1 MKEFKITFLPDR
13 NVVVVNEET
22 TLIAAAE
29 KAGVYLN
36 SLCGGEGV
44 CGKCKVRIIKGEIK
58 ADQNS
63 ILFFTKEEMEKGYVL
78 ACQTHVK
85 EDLEVMIPPESQLE
99 EEQILKEVSERE
111 RKTWIETPPLRYS
124 EPNWVSLYKRPYDPA
139 SLYEPLAYKIYLE
152 LPKPSVDDNV
162 PDTGRIVRE
171 LRKRLKYN
179 SYEIPLSCL
188 KELFKKLRHS
198 EWKVTVLLSRHNDS
212 GRILQIEEGN
222 TADRNYGVAVDVGT
236 TTVVA
241 QLVDLKTG
249 RVMGVEGNHNLQ
261 AHYGEDV
268 LSRIAY
274 VCGKG
279 SLDLLQKAVV
289 ENINTLIQTLAR
301 EKGVNIEDII
311 CVVAAGNTTM
321 SHILL
326 GLMPCSIRDDPYVP
340 TVDLYPQILAKEIGI
355 SINPQGILQVLPNI
369 SSYVGGDTVAGVL
382 ACNMA
387 DRPETSCLIDIGTN
401 GEIVIG
407 NNEWMLSCSA
417 SAGPAFE
424 GGDTKWG
431 MRATRGAIQKVEI
444 QKGRV
449 TYETIGKTKPRGICG
464 SGLIDLIYELAKNK
478 IIDIDAKFN
487 PNHGDKRI
495 LRGRGEMEYIV
506 AYPEETETGE
516 ALIISQTD
524 IDNIIRSKAAI
535 FAAIKSIMDYAGLS
549 FSQLEKIY
557 VAGGFGNYLNVEKA
571 IGIGLLPDIPRERIE
586 FVGNSSILGARMVL
600 LSFHALEKAIT
611 ISQSITNI
619 ELSKFAPFADEYMAS
634 LYIPHIDQ
642 ERLFPSVKFESS
654 PNKRI

>member
-1 MKEFKITFLPDR
+1 MKEFKVTFLPDR
-13 NVVVVNEET
+13 NEVVVKEET
-22 TLIAAAE
+22 TLIEAAE
-29 KAGVYLN
+29 KVGIYLN
-36 SLCGGEGV
+36 SLCGGEGI
-44 CGKCKVRIIKGEIK
+44 CGKCKVQLIKGQIK
-58 ADQNS
+58 ADKNC
-63 ILFFTKEEMEKGYVL
+63 IIFFTKEEIENGYVL
-78 ACQTHVK
+78 ACQTRVK
-85 EDLEVMIPPESQLE
+85 EDLEVMIPPESRLE
-99 EEQILKEVSERE
+99 EEQILKEVSEKE
-111 RKTWIETPPLRYS
+111 KKSWVETSPLHYS
-124 EPNWVSLYKRPYDPA
+124 EPDWISLHKRPYDPA
-139 SLYEPLAYKIYLE
+139 SLFEPLAYKIYME
-152 LPKPSVDDNV
+152 LPKPSLEDNV
-162 PDTGRIVRE
+162 PDTGRILRE
-171 LRKRLKYN
+171 LRKRLKYH

-188 KELFKKLRHS
+188 KALFKTLRHS
-198 EWKVTVLLSRHNDS
+198 EWKVTVLLSRHNDL
-212 GRILQIEEGN
+212 GRILQLEEGN
-222 TADRNYGVAVDVGT
+222 TADKNYGVAVDVGT
-236 TTVVA
+236 TTVVV

-249 RVMGVEGNHNLQ
+249 KVMGVEGNHNLQ
-261 AHYGEDV
+261 ARYGEDV

-289 ENINTLIQTLAR
+289 ENINTLIQTLAK
-301 EKGVNIEDII
+301 EKGINIRDII

-340 TVDLYPQILAKEIGI
+340 TVDLYPQISAREVGI
-355 SINPQGILQVLPNI
+355 SIHPQGILQVLPNI

-387 DRPETSCLIDIGTN
+387 DKPEISCLIDIGTN

-407 NNEWMLSCSA
+407 NNEWLLSCSA

-444 QKGRV
+444 HQGRV
-449 TYETIGKTKPRGICG
+449 FYETIGKTKPRGICG
-464 SGLIDLIYELAKNK
+464 SGLIDLIYELAKNR
-478 IIDIDAKFN
+478 IIDIDAQFN
-487 PNHGDKRI
+487 STLMDKRI
-495 LRGRGEMEYIV
+495 LREKGEMKYV
-506 AYPEETETGE
+506 VVYPEETETGE
-516 ALIISQTD
+516 AIILSQTD

-535 FAAIKSIMDYAGLS
+535 FAAIKSMMDYAGLT

-586 FVGNSSILGARMVL
+586 FVGNSSLMGARMVL
-600 LSFHALEKAIT
+600 LSFHAFEKAIN

-642 ERLFPSVKFESS
+642 ERLFPSVKLS
-654 PNKRI
+654 